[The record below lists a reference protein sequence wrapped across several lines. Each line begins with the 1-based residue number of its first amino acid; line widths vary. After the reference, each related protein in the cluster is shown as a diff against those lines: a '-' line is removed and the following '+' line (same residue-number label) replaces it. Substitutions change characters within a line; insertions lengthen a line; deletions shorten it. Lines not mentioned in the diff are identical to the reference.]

1 MDEAYAGRGE
11 EGKEFVISMVIAVG
25 TTNRERMGEV
35 ERGSSR
41 VFRGRAMGALGAA
54 VAKEDIVGSSLG
66 EGVLLTTSVL
76 SLVAT

>member
-11 EGKEFVISMVIAVG
+11 EGKEFVMFMVIAVG

-41 VFRGRAMGALGAA
+41 VFKGRAMMGLDAA
-54 VAKEDIVGSSLG
+54 VAKEDIVSPPSYVIYIKLI
-66 EGVLLTTSVL
+66 VLV
-76 SLVAT
+76 